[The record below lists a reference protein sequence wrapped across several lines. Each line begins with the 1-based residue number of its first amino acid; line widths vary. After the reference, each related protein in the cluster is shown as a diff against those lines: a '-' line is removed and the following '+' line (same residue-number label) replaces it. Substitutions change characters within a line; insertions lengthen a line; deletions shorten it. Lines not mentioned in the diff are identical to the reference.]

1 MSVSSHGTRS
11 TFDRYDIAEERDL
24 REAAG
29 RVATAEAYFRAQS
42 VPLR

>member
-24 REAAG
+24 REAA